1 MKGRQS
7 MTFLNTFHFT
17 LRYLKFGSFILV
29 HSNSIQTMFSA
40 ELKFF
45 KYKLNRKLF
54 EYMVVIF
61 VVLHLVFVESQILI
75 LYYVL
80 ILMTF

>member
-29 HSNSIQTMFSA
+29 HSNSIQTIFSV

>member
-7 MTFLNTFHFT
+7 TTFLNTFHFT

-29 HSNSIQTMFSA
+29 HSNSIQTIFSV

-45 KYKLNRKLF
+45 KYKLNRKF
-54 EYMVVIF
+54 VEYMVVIF

-80 ILMTF
+80 ILITF

>member
-7 MTFLNTFHFT
+7 TTFLNTFHFT

-29 HSNSIQTMFSA
+29 HSNFIQTIFPV

-45 KYKLNRKLF
+45 KYKLNRKF
-54 EYMVVIF
+54 VEYMVVIF

-75 LYYVL
+75 LY
-80 ILMTF
+80 

>member
-45 KYKLNRKLF
+45 KYKLNRKF
-54 EYMVVIF
+54 VEYMVVIF